1 MGNLPHGFE
10 IYIVNVRTIRK
21 IGEIIIAC
29 QAVIIA
35 VFRQSFGN
43 QNDPYEYF
51 QYKVRQAVIGKS
63 LSQLSGSPHR
73 SFQAVIG
80 NQND

>member
-1 MGNLPHGFE
+1 ME
-10 IYIVNVRTIRK
+10 IYCNTSSVVEFK
-21 IGEIIIAC
+21 SGSHLEIIIAC

-51 QYKVRQAVIGKS
+51 QYKVRQAVIG
-63 LSQLSGSPHR
+63 
-73 SFQAVIG
+73 
-80 NQND
+80 